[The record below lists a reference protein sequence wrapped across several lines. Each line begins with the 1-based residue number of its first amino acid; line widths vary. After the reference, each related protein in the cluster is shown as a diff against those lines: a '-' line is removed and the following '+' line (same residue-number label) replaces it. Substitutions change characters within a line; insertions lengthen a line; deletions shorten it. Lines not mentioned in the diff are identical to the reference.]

1 MAKQLVR
8 RDNIEEFISH
18 DENKL
23 YVGQSLILTPG
34 AKDYL
39 QEKNITVVYGEPA
52 EPKIKP
58 EAKVTTSE
66 VTTPVVTDLEGRIQ
80 QLLQSDFS
88 ITDRQLITEV
98 TKKVLEKLEN
108 SGQ

>member
-18 DENKL
+18 DENRL

-58 EAKVTTSE
+58 EAKVTTS
-66 VTTPVVTDLEGRIQ
+66 VVTDLEGRIQ

-88 ITDRQLITEV
+88 ITDRQLVTEV

-108 SGQ
+108 PGQ

>member
-8 RDNIEEFISH
+8 RDNVKKFICH

-23 YVGQSLILTPG
+23 YVGQSLLLTPG

-39 QEKNITVVYGEPA
+39 QENKISIVYGEAAKPETPVA
-52 EPKIKP
+52 EPVSIS
-58 EAKVTTSE
+58 AAI
-66 VTTPVVTDLEGRIQ
+66 DLSGRIE

-88 ITDRQLITEV
+88 ITDRQLVTEV
-98 TKKVLEKLEN
+98 TKKVLQKLES
-108 SGQ
+108 SGG

>member
-18 DENKL
+18 DENRL

-52 EPKIKP
+52 EPKINP
-58 EAKVTTSE
+58 EAK

-108 SGQ
+108 PGQ

>member
-8 RDNIEEFISH
+8 RDNIDEFICH
-18 DENKL
+18 DENRL
-23 YVGQSLILTPG
+23 YVGQTLILTPG

-52 EPKIKP
+52 KPKIEP
-58 EAKVTTSE
+58 EAKAATT
-66 VTTPVVTDLEGRIQ
+66 VATDLRGRIE

-88 ITDRQLITEV
+88 ITDRQLV
-98 TKKVLEKLEN
+98 TDVTRKVMEKLEN
-108 SGQ
+108 QH

>member
-39 QEKNITVVYGEPA
+39 REKNITVVYGEV
-52 EPKIKP
+52 KKP
-58 EAKVTTSE
+58 ETPSAAPTSITTSI
-66 VTTPVVTDLEGRIQ
+66 DLSGRIE

-88 ITDRQLITEV
+88 ITDRQLISEV
-98 TKKVLEKLEN
+98 TKKVLEKLES
-108 SGQ
+108 SGG

>member
-18 DENKL
+18 DENRL

-58 EAKVTTSE
+58 EAKVTT
-66 VTTPVVTDLEGRIQ
+66 PVVTDLEGRIQ

-108 SGQ
+108 PGQ

>member
-8 RDNIEEFISH
+8 RDNIEEFICH

-39 QEKNITVVYGEPA
+39 QEKNITVVYGEPV
-52 EPKIKP
+52 EKKINP
-58 EAKVTTSE
+58 EAKVATSVE
-66 VTTPVVTDLEGRIQ
+66 TDVEGRIQ

-88 ITDRQLITEV
+88 ITDRQLVTEV
-98 TKKVLEKLEN
+98 TKKVLEKLGN

>member
-18 DENKL
+18 DENRL

-58 EAKVTTSE
+58 EAKVTTS
-66 VTTPVVTDLEGRIQ
+66 VVTDLEGRIQ

-108 SGQ
+108 PGQ